1 MNVTTRAWKGNGVS
15 QPPLYDV
22 LIDGK
27 VIGNEEHSKGRVL
40 KMGKYWLPILDGGPI
55 QANFGV
61 YSSRK
66 DAAEVVASYAG
77 KVQ

>member
-1 MNVTTRAWKGNGVS
+1 MKVTTRAWKGNGVS

-27 VIGNEEHSKGRVL
+27 TIGGGDHSEGRVL
-40 KMGKYWLPILDGGPI
+40 KMGKYWLPILDGGSI
-55 QANFGV
+55 LANVGI

-66 DAAEVVASYAG
+66 EAAEVVAG
-77 KVQ
+77 HVKG